1 MIQASSVAEAPLVE
15 GSDIVFRIPD
25 PDHGFEAV
33 HLYQELVRPRNGPAF
48 TWRNSQKAWE
58 LRLPAPDAWRFEY
71 LIELVHEDGGSEM
84 VPDPTNPLRA
94 PGAFGDKSVVELPG
108 YEAPKWTVADPASTG
123 SLEELAV
130 RSRILKGHLPVV
142 IWSPV
147 DTDPAAPL
155 PLLIAHDGPEYARY
169 SALTVMLD
177 RLNSSG
183 VIPPIRAAL
192 VGPIDRNE
200 TYSAS
205 AAYARAFAHE
215 VLPRLLE
222 AAPTPHGRSMRIG
235 MGASLGAL
243 AMLHIHRRNPAA
255 FGGLYLQSGS
265 YFRQRYDSQESGFRK
280 FRRIS
285 RFVGEVL
292 TAAEWAH
299 PIDVTLTCGTVE
311 ENLHNNRAVATALEE
326 QGYEV
331 NFVENPDGH
340 NWVGWRD
347 TFDPHLVRLITEMWA

>member
-1 MIQASSVAEAPLVE
+1 MVADPPRIE
-15 GSDIVFRIPD
+15 GTHVVFRIPD
-25 PDHGFEAV
+25 PDLAFEAV
-33 HLYQELVRPRNGPAF
+33 RLYQELVRPRNGPSF
-48 TWRNSQKAWE
+48 DRRSGSDFWE
-58 LRLPAPDAWRFEY
+58 LRLPIPDARRFEY
-71 LIELVHEDGGSEM
+71 LIEFVHPDGGSEM
-84 VPDPTNPLRA
+84 VPDPANPRSA
-94 PGAFGDKSVVELPG
+94 PGAFGDKSVIELPQ
-108 YEAPKWTVADPASTG
+108 YRAPEWTTTDPASTG
-123 SLEELAV
+123 RLQEMQI

-142 IWSPV
+142 FWSPA
-147 DTDPAAPL
+147 DAHPAESL
-155 PLLIAHDGPEYARY
+155 PLLVAHDGPEYAKY

-177 RLNSSG
+177 RLTSSG
-183 VIPPIRAAL
+183 DLPRMRAAL

-215 VLPRLLE
+215 VLPKLLE

-243 AMLHIHRRNPAA
+243 SMLHIHRRNPAA

-311 ENLHNNRAVATALEE
+311 ENLHNNRAVSAALGQ
-326 QGYEV
+326 QGYDIEL
-331 NFVENPDGH
+331 VENPDGH
-340 NWVGWRD
+340 NWTGWRD
-347 TFDPHLVRLITEMWA
+347 TFDPHLVDLINRMWG